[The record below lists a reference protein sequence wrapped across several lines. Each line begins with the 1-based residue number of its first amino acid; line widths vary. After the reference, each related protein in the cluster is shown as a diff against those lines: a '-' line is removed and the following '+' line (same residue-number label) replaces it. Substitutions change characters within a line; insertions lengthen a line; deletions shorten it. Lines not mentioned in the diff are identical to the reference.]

1 MKIRSP
7 IQRKKARLEII
18 PLIDIMFFLLACFM
32 LVSLSMIHMR
42 GVKINLP
49 TAVSGVPETK
59 ADFVTVS
66 IDALG
71 GIYLEKEKVDPDQL
85 YEKVGA
91 LYAADKDVRIYIRG
105 DKDALHGEVV
115 TVLDKIRA
123 AGPQKVAIEI
133 KAESVPPPGAA
144 PSPAQTPQPS
154 PP

>member
-49 TAVSGVPETK
+49 TAVSGTPDQK
-59 ADFVTVS
+59 ADFTTVS

-71 GIYLEKEKVDPDQL
+71 NIYLEKEKVTPEQL
-85 YEKVGA
+85 YEKVRA
-91 LYAADKDVRIYIRG
+91 LYSANNDLRIYIRG

-115 TVLDKIRA
+115 AVLDRIRA

-133 KAESVPPPGAA
+133 KAESVPA
-144 PSPAQTPQPS
+144 PSP
-154 PP
+154 

>member
-1 MKIRSP
+1 MKILSP
-7 IQRKKARLEII
+7 IQRKKARIEII

-49 TAVSGVPETK
+49 TAVSGAPEHR
-59 ADFVTVS
+59 ADFVTIS

-71 GIYLEKEKVDPDQL
+71 SIYFEKEKVDPDQL
-85 YEKVGA
+85 YARVKN
-91 LYAADKDVRIYIRG
+91 LYAANNEARVFIRG

-123 AGPQKVAIEI
+123 GGIQKVGIEI
-133 KAESVPPPGAA
+133 KAETVSAPTLPSPA
-144 PSPAQTPQPS
+144 PSP
-154 PP
+154 